1 LSLRSF
7 QQFGV
12 CLLLNLIWNICKSI
26 TTFAKVK
33 THIIEN
39 NMLHIDKNIPIPD
52 SSGRG
57 RKTEYILPEL
67 EVGDSF
73 FVKGETSKYLAKLF
87 YQKKKRNYELTA
99 RTMEG
104 GVRIW
109 RAA

>member
-1 LSLRSF
+1 LRLHGF
-7 QQFGV
+7 QQFSV
-12 CLLLNLIWNICKSI
+12 YLLLKFIWNICKSNTI
-26 TTFAKVK
+26 FAKVK

-39 NMLHIDKNIPIPD
+39 TMLHIDKNIPIPD

-73 FVKGETSKYLAKLF
+73 FVEGETSKYLAKLF

-99 RTMEG
+99 RTMDG

>member
-1 LSLRSF
+1 MYSF

-12 CLLLNLIWNICKSI
+12 CLLLKFIWNICKSI
-26 TTFAKVK
+26 TIFAKVK

-39 NMLHIDKNIPIPD
+39 TMLHIDKNIPIPD

-67 EVGDSF
+67 EIGDSF
-73 FVKGETSKYLAKLF
+73 FVTGETSKYLAKLF

>member
-1 LSLRSF
+1 M
-7 QQFGV
+7 
-12 CLLLNLIWNICKSI
+12 LN
-26 TTFAKVK
+26 
-33 THIIEN
+33 
-39 NMLHIDKNIPIPD
+39 IDKNIPIPD

>member
-1 LSLRSF
+1 MHSF

-12 CLLLNLIWNICKSI
+12 YLLLKFIWNICKSNTI
-26 TTFAKVK
+26 FAKVK

-39 NMLHIDKNIPIPD
+39 TMLHIDKNIPIPD

-73 FVKGETSKYLAKLF
+73 FVEGETSKYLAKLF

-99 RTMEG
+99 RTMDG

>member
-1 LSLRSF
+1 L
-7 QQFGV
+7 FG
-12 CLLLNLIWNICKSI
+12 IFTSI
-26 TTFAKVK
+26 TIFAKVK
-33 THIIEN
+33 THIIKKT
-39 NMLHIDKNIPIPD
+39 MLNIDKNIPIPD

>member
-1 LSLRSF
+1 LYSF
-7 QQFGV
+7 QQFDV
-12 CLLLNLIWNICKSI
+12 DLLLNLIWNICKSI
-26 TTFAKVK
+26 TIFAKVK
-33 THIIEN
+33 THIIKIT
-39 NMLHIDKNIPIPD
+39 MLNIDKNIPIPD

-73 FVKGETSKYLAKLF
+73 FIEGETSKYLAKLF

>member
-1 LSLRSF
+1 LYSF
-7 QQFGV
+7 QQFDV
-12 CLLLNLIWNICKSI
+12 DLLLNLIWNICKSVTI
-26 TTFAKVK
+26 FAKVK
-33 THIIEN
+33 THIIKN
-39 NMLHIDKNIPIPD
+39 TMLNIDKNIPIPD